1 MVNNSTIETVSNII
15 TYNSYYGLFLTYVF
29 PILLLVLIV
38 LMIGYLASINR
49 KLKYVFNEENS
60 ETEYID
66 EDNQEPSNNK
76 TLYDATI
83 VPAIIISCLIVF
95 LTIVGLILYL
105 INIFIFY
112 NLSIWKIVY
121 GDISIF

>member
-60 ETEYID
+60 ETEYVYK
-66 EDNQEPSNNK
+66 DNQEQANNK

>member
-1 MVNNSTIETVSNII
+1 MVDNSTVEAISNII

-38 LMIGYLASINR
+38 FVIGYLASINR
-49 KLKYVFNEENS
+49 KLKYVFNEEES

-66 EDNQEPSNNK
+66 ENNQEQTNNK

-83 VPAIIISCLIVF
+83 VPAVIVSCLIVF
-95 LTIVGLILYL
+95 LIIMGLISMF
-105 INIFIFY
+105 N
-112 NLSIWKIVY
+112 
-121 GDISIF
+121 

>member
-38 LMIGYLASINR
+38 FAIGYLASINK
-49 KLKYVFNEENS
+49 KLIYVFDEENS
-60 ETEYID
+60 ETEYVYKD
-66 EDNQEPSNNK
+66 DQEPSNNK

-83 VPAIIISCLIVF
+83 VPAIIISCLVVF
-95 LTIVGLILYL
+95 LTIVGLI
-105 INIFIFY
+105 
-112 NLSIWKIVY
+112 
-121 GDISIF
+121 SIFN

>member
-60 ETEYID
+60 ETEYVYK
-66 EDNQEPSNNK
+66 DNQEQANNK

-95 LTIVGLILYL
+95 LTIVGLI
-105 INIFIFY
+105 
-112 NLSIWKIVY
+112 
-121 GDISIF
+121 SIFN

>member
-60 ETEYID
+60 ETEYVYKD
-66 EDNQEPSNNK
+66 DQEPSNNK

-83 VPAIIISCLIVF
+83 VPVIIISCLVVF
-95 LTIVGLILYL
+95 LTIVGLI
-105 INIFIFY
+105 
-112 NLSIWKIVY
+112 
-121 GDISIF
+121 SIFN

>member
-1 MVNNSTIETVSNII
+1 MVNNSTIETVSNKI

-60 ETEYID
+60 ETEYVYKD
-66 EDNQEPSNNK
+66 DQEPSNNK

-83 VPAIIISCLIVF
+83 VPAIIISCLVVF
-95 LTIVGLILYL
+95 LTIVGLI
-105 INIFIFY
+105 
-112 NLSIWKIVY
+112 
-121 GDISIF
+121 SIFN

>member
-60 ETEYID
+60 EYVYK
-66 EDNQEPSNNK
+66 DNQEQANNK

-95 LTIVGLILYL
+95 LTIVGLI
-105 INIFIFY
+105 
-112 NLSIWKIVY
+112 
-121 GDISIF
+121 SIFN